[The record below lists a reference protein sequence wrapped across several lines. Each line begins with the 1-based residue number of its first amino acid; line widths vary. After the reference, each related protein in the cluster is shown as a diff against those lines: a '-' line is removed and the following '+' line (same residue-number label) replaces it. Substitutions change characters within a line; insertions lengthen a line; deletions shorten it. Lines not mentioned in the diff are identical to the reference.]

1 VMRPLG
7 DYDAF
12 DWLRLRP
19 VTHRWKSLRYDRI
32 NERHM
37 LRPPRRGD
45 LAALRERIGGR
56 NLLVTI
62 AFGDVE
68 AIRWQTDLIA
78 ANVSGAVHLIA
89 DNTVEDGV
97 AACIEAE
104 AAAAD
109 VLYVRLPAMRW
120 KRGVASRS
128 HGLALNWVWRRL
140 VRPGRP
146 TAFGFLD
153 DDIFPTAPDD
163 PFGPLRRQNFYGVRR
178 MAGGKWF
185 LWAGFCFFRFNR
197 VADLALDFRQDW
209 FNGLDTG
216 GGNWR
221 VLYQFA
227 DPGALQFQGSAF
239 FPYRPNATGA
249 EEHFQRCGNWLHEVG
264 MVSDAT
270 VLRAKRLALA
280 ELLKPAREAA
290 AMSLGIGAP

>member
-1 VMRPLG
+1 MRPLG

-19 VTHRWKSLRYDRI
+19 VTHRWKSLRYDWI

-104 AAAAD
+104 AGRSQPIPWAGAELGVAEARPSRPAD
-109 VLYVRLPAMRW
+109 GLRLP
-120 KRGVASRS
+120 
-128 HGLALNWVWRRL
+128 RRRHL
-140 VRPGRP
+140 
-146 TAFGFLD
+146 
-153 DDIFPTAPDD
+153 PD
-163 PFGPLRRQNFYGVRR
+163 
-178 MAGGKWF
+178 
-185 LWAGFCFFRFNR
+185 
-197 VADLALDFRQDW
+197 
-209 FNGLDTG
+209 
-216 GGNWR
+216 
-221 VLYQFA
+221 
-227 DPGALQFQGSAF
+227 
-239 FPYRPNATGA
+239 
-249 EEHFQRCGNWLHEVG
+249 
-264 MVSDAT
+264 
-270 VLRAKRLALA
+270 RA
-280 ELLKPAREAA
+280 
-290 AMSLGIGAP
+290 